1 MTGVSEGGAPDE
13 AVGIAPAQSYVL
25 KYNTHKR
32 PIRKRMPFQ
41 LLLASAVSQR
51 HLGRVMQAVK
61 ETCETH
67 AWVRALLNVFDAS
80 QSMPLPLLPPCATIA
95 TVPGFK
101 LLWWTRLLGPSA
113 TAGFTHVW
121 IVDSDMDFRPS
132 QFALET
138 FVRVQVATNTSL
150 LGPSPFG
157 PGAGL
162 YNLDGR
168 RCRGSRRCDY
178 CGTAPDVTCPVC
190 REAWTEV
197 KAPLFTHAAWAVVHS
212 ELLSRM
218 PEDVLAA
225 GVGHIDAIWCGLL
238 DRALYNCALPW
249 MSSSIDKKARVSPS
263 CRGLA
268 CACSFATPLRHLD
281 THEINGAFED
291 LNNATR
297 GNETANREALQQKK
311 RYNRLGLGW
320 MQETRPALPG
330 MYAGARFIDWKMYP
344 SWRPNGTLLSTKPC
358 WHQNELKYAL
368 PAPMKSSK
376 ASKRATSGGGEER
389 EKVPASSL
397 PARRPAGRATSLPPR
412 RPATSLP
419 PRRPAGRGSGRATS
433 LPPRR
438 PAGRAT
444 SLPPR
449 RPTGR
454 ATSLPPRRLPVAPPA

>member
-1 MTGVSEGGAPDE
+1 MTGVLEGGAPDE
-13 AVGIAPAQSYVL
+13 AVGIAPAQSYACRSKFECVPIF
-25 KYNTHKR
+25 HKR
-32 PIRKRMPFQ
+32 PSRKRMPFQ

-150 LGPSPFG
+150 IGPSPFG

-178 CGTAPDVTCPVC
+178 CGTAPDVNCPVC

-197 KAPLFTHAAWAVVHS
+197 KAPLFTRAAWEVVHAA
-212 ELLSRM
+212 LLSRM

-225 GVGHIDAIWCGLL
+225 GVEHIDAIWCGLL
-238 DRALYNCALPW
+238 DHALYNCALPW
-249 MSSSIDKKARVSPS
+249 MSSRGTVRVDPS
-263 CRGLA
+263 CRGVA
-268 CACSFATPLRHLD
+268 CAYSFATPLRHLD

-291 LNNATR
+291 LDNATR
-297 GNETANREALQQKK
+297 GNKTANRAARQQKK
-311 RYNRLGLGW
+311 RYNTLGLVW
-320 MQETRPALPG
+320 MSRTCPALPG
-330 MYAGARFIDWKMYP
+330 IRCTRAHASQTGGCTPRGDRRDVAVHQAVLARK
-344 SWRPNGTLLSTKPC
+344 
-358 WHQNELKYAL
+358 
-368 PAPMKSSK
+368 
-376 ASKRATSGGGEER
+376 
-389 EKVPASSL
+389 
-397 PARRPAGRATSLPPR
+397 
-412 RPATSLP
+412 
-419 PRRPAGRGSGRATS
+419 
-433 LPPRR
+433 
-438 PAGRAT
+438 
-444 SLPPR
+444 
-449 RPTGR
+449 
-454 ATSLPPRRLPVAPPA
+454 